1 MMYNQR
7 VIHLQTKPSVL
18 DDDIRQDFSTRASDS
33 IYYGKYPY
41 KIKFDTEKLRTIAS
55 NDNTPF
61 RRFEND
67 LRWEF
72 RDFARSFGN
81 DHKVY
86 FNGSHR
92 VYLTDH
98 KDLEWTLSMYG
109 DLVDLVQ
116 GPITAEHVDMLYDSE
131 CDLVSKVRGWYG
143 KYDYRM
149 EVWAS
154 YSAIKSIWLNAS
166 LASGPKK
173 KNELQ
178 QDLAY
183 FVEQIEA
190 QDYDARLN
198 FTNLEYYTNL
208 TMFFYEADKKEIMTF
223 RNLMLNEF
231 RINLTR
237 AIYE

>member
-1 MMYNQR
+1 MMYNQK
-7 VIHLQTKPSVL
+7 VIHLHTKPSVL
-18 DDDIRQDFSTRASDS
+18 DDDIKQDFSTRASDS
-33 IYYGKYPY
+33 IYYGRFPY

-55 NDNTPF
+55 NDDTPF

-72 RDFARSFGN
+72 QDFARSFNN

-86 FNGSHR
+86 FNSNHR

-98 KDLEWTLSMYG
+98 RDLEWTLSMYG
-109 DLVDLVQ
+109 DWVDVVQ
-116 GPITAEHVDMLYDSE
+116 GPVTDEHLDMLYDLD
-131 CDLVSKVRGWYG
+131 CNLASKAKGWYG

-154 YSAIKSIWLNAS
+154 YSAIKNIWLNS
-166 LASGPKK
+166 SNASGPKQR
-173 KNELQ
+173 NELQ
-178 QDLAY
+178 QDLRY

-198 FTNLEYYTNL
+198 FTNLDYYTNL
-208 TMFFYEADKKEIMTF
+208 TMFFYEADKTEIMTF
-223 RNLMLNEF
+223 RRLMLNEF